1 MCPFVL
7 VFFIAWGFS
16 PCNKKPPAGCA
27 QWRTTKTLQREMPL
41 GIRKMR
47 SPKNQRNASDRK
59 AEQHRAKQNSTKP
72 FGDKVQRCANKPAQK
87 STEKDRKTVQKKE
100 KIMDYKALGKKL
112 IDLVGG
118 TENIRQ
124 LTHCATRL
132 RFEFYDMGKV
142 KTKEIESQPG
152 VISVVEK
159 GGQFQVIIGNEVQTA
174 FRAIKEEMKEDGNSS
189 EETQESTSEK
199 KGIVNEIISV
209 ISTTFTPVIP
219 ALIGGGMIKA
229 VLSILVLAG
238 LVKDTESTYTILSFI
253 SDAPFYFMPVLL
265 AYGASLKFKC
275 SPIMAMT
282 MACALLSP
290 TWSGIVAAGES
301 VDFFKIPTLLVDY
314 SYSVIPIILSVWI
327 LSYVEKFAEKYS
339 PSVIKFF
346 LKPMIIMFIAIPI
359 ALIVVGPLGNL
370 LNDLVQS
377 GANFLNDRVSWLI
390 PMLMGAFQPFLT
402 LTGTAWAMTPIATSQ
417 ISTLGYE
424 IVNGP
429 GMLASNIAQGG
440 ATLAVAMK
448 TKDKNLKQLAS
459 SSGFTAVMGIT
470 EPCLYGVLLK
480 LKRPFVASMIG
491 GAIGGIYAGL
501 SGLVRYAFVSPGLTA
516 IPAFIGENPM
526 NVVHAVITIIISFVA
541 GFAASWI
548 LGFKD
553 EGAEVETD
561 ADGKSEADA
570 KKNADGTK
578 DEEAETATTNTTKKD
593 EKASET
599 KEVAS
604 EVIGM
609 PVSGK
614 ADPLSEVN
622 DTVFSGEVLGKGG
635 AIFPEEGKVYA
646 PADGTVT
653 LFFDTGHAIGMCT
666 ENGTELL
673 IHVGIDTVNLEGKYF
688 EPQVT
693 VDTKV
698 KKGDLLLKFD
708 LEAIKAEGYDTV
720 IPVIVTN
727 TADFKEVSLVTE
739 GAAKAGED
747 FLSVKRG
754 E

>member
-1 MCPFVL
+1 
-7 VFFIAWGFS
+7 
-16 PCNKKPPAGCA
+16 
-27 QWRTTKTLQREMPL
+27 
-41 GIRKMR
+41 
-47 SPKNQRNASDRK
+47 
-59 AEQHRAKQNSTKP
+59 
-72 FGDKVQRCANKPAQK
+72 
-87 STEKDRKTVQKKE
+87 
-100 KIMDYKALGKKL
+100 MDYKALGKKL

-174 FRAIKEEMKEDGNSS
+174 FRAIKEEMKEDGSKT
-189 EETQESTSEK
+189 EEQESTSEK

-290 TWSGIVAAGES
+290 TWSGLVAAGES

-314 SYSVIPIILSVWI
+314 SYSVLPIIFSVWI
-327 LSYVEKFAEKYS
+327 MSYVERFAEKYS

-346 LKPMIIMFIAIPI
+346 LKPMIIMFVAIPI
-359 ALIVVGPLGNL
+359 ALIVVGPFGNL

-440 ATLAVAMK
+440 ATLAVAVK

-516 IPAFIGENPM
+516 IPAFIGANPM
-526 NVVHAVITIIISFVA
+526 NVVHAVITIVISFAA
-541 GFAASWI
+541 GFVASWI

-561 ADGKSEADA
+561 ADAKIDADTKNTENVKTKNDTDAENVAGNKAEKSD
-570 KKNADGTK
+570 
-578 DEEAETATTNTTKKD
+578 
-593 EKASET
+593 KASET
-599 KEVAS
+599 ATAKVAAS
-604 EVIGM
+604 EVIEM

-614 ADPLSEVN
+614 AAPLSEVN

-698 KKGDLLLKFD
+698 KKGDLLLNFD

-727 TADFKEVSLVTE
+727 TADFEEVSLVNE

-747 FLSVKRG
+747 FLCVKRG

>member
-1 MCPFVL
+1 
-7 VFFIAWGFS
+7 
-16 PCNKKPPAGCA
+16 
-27 QWRTTKTLQREMPL
+27 
-41 GIRKMR
+41 
-47 SPKNQRNASDRK
+47 
-59 AEQHRAKQNSTKP
+59 
-72 FGDKVQRCANKPAQK
+72 
-87 STEKDRKTVQKKE
+87 
-100 KIMDYKALGKKL
+100 
-112 IDLVGG
+112 
-118 TENIRQ
+118 
-124 LTHCATRL
+124 
-132 RFEFYDMGKV
+132 
-142 KTKEIESQPG
+142 
-152 VISVVEK
+152 
-159 GGQFQVIIGNEVQTA
+159 
-174 FRAIKEEMKEDGNSS
+174 
-189 EETQESTSEK
+189 
-199 KGIVNEIISV
+199 
-209 ISTTFTPVIP
+209 
-219 ALIGGGMIKA
+219 
-229 VLSILVLAG
+229 
-238 LVKDTESTYTILSFI
+238 
-253 SDAPFYFMPVLL
+253 
-265 AYGASLKFKC
+265 
-275 SPIMAMT
+275 
-282 MACALLSP
+282 
-290 TWSGIVAAGES
+290 
-301 VDFFKIPTLLVDY
+301 
-314 SYSVIPIILSVWI
+314 
-327 LSYVEKFAEKYS
+327 
-339 PSVIKFF
+339 
-346 LKPMIIMFIAIPI
+346 MIIMFIAIPI

-548 LGFKD
+548 RGWKD